1 MNLSKLYNMAK
12 LCRDCASPL
21 QGDSCVSCG
30 STKILTHPELGSLS
44 IAHVDCDA
52 FFCSVEKRDNPA
64 IRDKPVIVGGG
75 HRGVVSAA
83 CYHARIYGVHSAMP
97 MFKALKLCPEAV
109 VVRGN
114 MDKYARDGAIIR
126 EMMRGLTPAVE
137 PLSIDEPHHPT
148 K

>member
-1 MNLSKLYNMAK
+1 
-12 LCRDCASPL
+12 
-21 QGDSCVSCG
+21 V
-30 STKILTHPELGSLS
+30 HPELGALS

-52 FFCSVEKRDNPA
+52 FFCSVEKRDNPD

-126 EMMRGLTPAVE
+126 EMKAQSGFIIASRVKVSSSSKTIFSKRSA
-137 PLSIDEPHHPT
+137 
-148 K
+148 